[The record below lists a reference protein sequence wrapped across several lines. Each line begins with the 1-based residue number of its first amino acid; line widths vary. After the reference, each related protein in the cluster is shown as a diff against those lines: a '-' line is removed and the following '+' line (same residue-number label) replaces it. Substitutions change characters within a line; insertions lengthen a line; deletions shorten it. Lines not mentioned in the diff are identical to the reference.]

1 MPIPTRSVS
10 LREPR
15 KTSNI
20 ARPTPT
26 GSKAPVRPTTAST
39 TASTTSSA
47 DSASLSDYAGNRG
60 RTLLPQRSNT
70 SREDVTV
77 GQTRLPAPETKQSR
91 DETSPQRRQRVGLD
105 GKSHGIPSSRPAT
118 TATAA
123 ARTAT
128 TTGAAAPTRRQSLLR
143 PATLNLSSTRSN
155 VSNVSAPS
163 KTTTPTFTPSSPR
176 NPSMRPPMQSSAP
189 RPPSPKKSDM
199 PPPSRPTRSA
209 SLRQP
214 VSSTNV
220 PTSAARGHA
229 RHRSQMTPSSA
240 KPSQSELA
248 QKPRPG
254 FSTYQQHYSPK
265 KPITKPPT
273 PTPTETSS
281 SNGSL
286 ISTAWPDIA
295 QLQTELLQLSMFHS
309 NSLEKHSEWKSESEA
324 QLRKKYN
331 GVSGQYRSLRG
342 DEQMHQHQL
351 NVQALDYWAQ
361 NCREHHGPHGF
372 PEQIQILS
380 QALQEVA
387 DLSGRN
393 GSYTQAVAVFEDWVD
408 QVQSIRHNRE
418 RSRVLDATGFID
430 PLSEEWKEQV
440 QHLHAKLELC
450 SRQLQTLDI
459 LGFGEVE
466 RLEQSALTR
475 VARSLTESIQLMLQE
490 IRAMRSLESEV
501 VRVERETVSQLAT
514 QLASF
519 PPERPA
525 VRFGIWNE

>member
-39 TASTTSSA
+39 TSSA
-47 DSASLSDYAGNRG
+47 DSASLSDYASNRG
-60 RTLLPQRSNT
+60 RTLLPQRTNL
-70 SREDVTV
+70 SRDDVSE
-77 GQTRLPAPETKQSR
+77 GQTRLPPPETKQSR
-91 DETSPQRRQRVGLD
+91 EETSPQRRQRIGLD

-118 TATAA
+118 TATATA
-123 ARTAT
+123 ATRTTT
-128 TTGAAAPTRRQSLLR
+128 TTGAAVPTRRQSLLR

-155 VSNVSAPS
+155 VSAPS
-163 KTTTPTFTPSSPR
+163 KTTTPSVTPPSPR
-176 NPSMRPPMQSSAP
+176 KPSMRPPMQSSAP

-199 PPPSRPTRSA
+199 PPPRSTRSA

-214 VSSTNV
+214 LNTANGST
-220 PTSAARGHA
+220 PAARGHT

-240 KPSQSELA
+240 KPTQSESA

-265 KPITKPPT
+265 KPIAKPPT
-273 PTPTETSS
+273 PTPAETPS

-286 ISTAWPDIA
+286 ISTSWPDIA
-295 QLQTELLQLSMFHS
+295 ALQTELLQLSLFHS
-309 NSLEKHSEWKSESEA
+309 NSLERHSEWKSESEA
-324 QLRKKYN
+324 QLRKKYD
-331 GVSGQYRSLRG
+331 GVSGQYRSLMG

-380 QALQEVA
+380 QVLQEVT
-387 DLSGRN
+387 DLTGINGR
-393 GSYTQAVAVFEDWVD
+393 YTQEVAVFEDWID
-408 QVQSIRHNRE
+408 QAESIRNNRE
-418 RSRVLDATGFID
+418 RSRILDGTGFID
-430 PLSEEWKEQV
+430 PLSEDWKEQV

-475 VARSLTESIQLMLQE
+475 VAQSLMESIKLMLQE
-490 IRAMRSLESEV
+490 IRAMRSLESDIV
-501 VRVERETVSQLAT
+501 SAERETVSQLAT

-519 PPERPA
+519 PPDRPA
-525 VRFGIWNE
+525 VRVGIWSV